1 MNKIEP
7 SELIINKDGSIFHLH
22 LKPEDIADIII
33 LVGDPNRVNVIA
45 EFFNEIE
52 LKKSNREFYTI
63 TGTFN
68 NKRITAISTGIGTD
82 NIDIVVN
89 ELDALANIDFNT
101 RTIKDKHRSLRFIRI
116 GTTGG
121 LQSDLAVDSYI
132 LSEMACGF
140 DGLINFYA
148 NRDEISN
155 LEIESAFLKHTEWNK
170 KLTTPYFVDASEN
183 LMAMF
188 NDIPKGITIS
198 APGFY
203 GPQGRILR
211 INTQDPDLNNKIKSF
226 RFDNKRFTNF
236 EMECSAIY
244 GLSKHLGHEAL
255 TICAIIAN
263 RSNMTFSKDYHPVI
277 KILIEKVLNKLT
289 ETNQK

>member
-1 MNKIEP
+1 
-7 SELIINKDGSIFHLH
+7 
-22 LKPEDIADIII
+22 
-33 LVGDPNRVNVIA
+33 
-45 EFFNEIE
+45 
-52 LKKSNREFYTI
+52 
-63 TGTFN
+63 
-68 NKRITAISTGIGTD
+68 
-82 NIDIVVN
+82 
-89 ELDALANIDFNT
+89 
-101 RTIKDKHRSLRFIRI
+101 
-116 GTTGG
+116 
-121 LQSDLAVDSYI
+121 
-132 LSEMACGF
+132 MACGF

-226 RFDNKRFTNF
+226 RFDNKDLQILKWNVRLFTVYRNIWDTKPLLF
-236 EMECSAIY
+236 
-244 GLSKHLGHEAL
+244 
-255 TICAIIAN
+255 
-263 RSNMTFSKDYHPVI
+263 V
-277 KILIEKVLNKLT
+277 
-289 ETNQK
+289 Q